1 MMEHFLPIAAA
12 VGEGHI
18 PQLNIA
24 AMEGCVL
31 LRRDS
36 WGRSSSSR
44 VSFTA
49 NCMLFMELMKAV
61 ALMSGVTIPSA
72 SIRHSVTW
80 AGSSTP
86 V

>member
-1 MMEHFLPIAAA
+1 MRGAS
-12 VGEGHI
+12 
-18 PQLNIA
+18 
-24 AMEGCVL
+24 
-31 LRRDS
+31 RSTWDS
-36 WGRSSSSR
+36 WGRSNNSR